1 MAGSSK
7 GYTHTAESIDKMREV
22 ALGRKHTEE
31 VKQAMSASRKGEAN
45 AFFLPLPPFPPSL
58 PGPLTPPRVGGEE
71 QLRRGAFY
79 NIYTSIM
86 YIYK

>member
-45 AFFLPLPPFPPSL
+45 AF
-58 PGPLTPPRVGGEE
+58 
-71 QLRRGAFY
+71 
-79 NIYTSIM
+79 
-86 YIYK
+86 